1 MTHAAVF
8 KALTPGPEN
17 KGGAGCYTSSS
28 LKVMINILL
37 GNATHNIVN
46 IVHDAQQVSFGR
58 LFACLDLHLAGIV

>member
-1 MTHAAVF
+1 MTHAGVL
-8 KALTPGPEN
+8 KALTPEPEN
-17 KGGAGCYTSSS
+17 KGEPDATPPAP
-28 LKVMINILL
+28 LKVMKSILL